1 MKKIWLFAT
10 AAGLGFCASA
20 QTQLSLADHMRLADM
35 QAQGAKALSATGVPA
50 KASVSVFYRV
60 DGDQTVDALRA
71 AGVNVL
77 QQEGNIVICDV
88 PVDAVSATLSVDGVR
103 NAELGKKRRLLNN
116 IAREVTGVDK
126 IRSGEGLSQPY
137 DGTGVIAGIFDS
149 GVDPNHIAFK
159 DAEGNLRVS
168 RFFNFTGTDTSH
180 DTYIGDDVAKYGGDY
195 SETHGC
201 HTLGTLASSYVPLK
215 SGNDFSGIATGAD
228 IAAAQGMGYDPN
240 FTGALRCIADYAH
253 DQGKPCVINLS
264 WGAND
269 DGPHDGTDS
278 FTQALNRIAGEEG
291 VHLFMSSGNEGDNG
305 IGVYKELTEA
315 DNTLKTFIQP
325 TDYNAAYGGP
335 GSLSQGLGVVSVW
348 ADTSDP
354 VDAFIEIYDLES
366 PETPIYSLNL
376 VEGKKKFL
384 ASGWK
389 TPSGVSSSEIDRS
402 VSEFTSVYSQSYMGG
417 TCGVSPVNGCYR
429 VEMAFDLTSS
439 TRANNRRYVVAIR
452 MVGVPGQKLHAY
464 AADLN
469 ADPRNPFY
477 LAFGSKGIDGFEES
491 IGDGTLNSMSCGSNF
506 IVVGAYSS
514 RQGGEDTNSYGAI
527 YPAELEIHCPVS
539 FSSWGHMLD
548 GTLKPDVLAPG
559 YVIISTMN
567 TVYARSHFNSLSE
580 NFTPVK
586 DVYEDENGKPYYWT
600 IMAGTSMASPHMAG
614 VAALWLQAD
623 PDLTTEDIR
632 DVIKATSYKPEG
644 ASDKWG
650 PNGLVNAYEGLKYI
664 LGESAIKD
672 VASEESA
679 IMINPEGEGL
689 YEVSSPAESGIN
701 VVLYNMQGAQAAA
714 FATDGTE
721 LQVSTAALP
730 AGVYVLRASTAT
742 SSLSHKIVV
751 K

>member
-10 AAGLGFCASA
+10 AAGLGICASA
-20 QTQLSLADHMRLADM
+20 QTQLSLADLMRLADM
-35 QAQGAKALSATGVPA
+35 QSQGAKALSAAGVPA
-50 KASVSVFYRV
+50 KASVSVLYRV
-60 DGDQTVDALRA
+60 AGDQTVDALKA

-77 QQEGNIVICDV
+77 QQEGDIVICDV
-88 PVDAVSATLSVDGVR
+88 PLDAVDATLTLKGVQT
-103 NAELGKKRRLLNN
+103 AELGRTRRLLNN
-116 IAREVTGVDK
+116 IAREATGVDK

-137 DGTGVIAGIFDS
+137 DGTGVIAGIFDA

-159 DAEGNLRVS
+159 DADGNLRVS
-168 RFFNFTGTDTSH
+168 RFFNFTSNDTSH
-180 DTYIGDDVAKYGGDY
+180 DTYIGDDVATYGGDY

-215 SGNDFSGIATGAD
+215 SGNDFSGMAPGAD

-253 DQGKPCVINLS
+253 EQGKPCVVNLS
-264 WGAND
+264 WGSND
-269 DGPHDGTDS
+269 DGPHDGSDS
-278 FTQALNRIAGEEG
+278 FTQALNKIAGEEG
-291 VHLFMSSGNEGDNG
+291 IHLFMSSGNEGDYG

-315 DNTLKTFIQP
+315 DNTLKTFIRP
-325 TDYNAAYGGP
+325 TDNNSVYGGP
-335 GSLSQGLGVVSVW
+335 GSLNQGKGVVSVW

-366 PETPIYSLNL
+366 PEAPIYSLNL
-376 VEGKKKFL
+376 VEGQKKFL

-389 TPSGVSSSEIDRS
+389 TPSGVSSADIDRS
-402 VSEFTSVYSQSYMGG
+402 VSEFTTAYAQSYMGG
-417 TCGVSPVNGCYR
+417 TRGVSPINGCYR
-429 VEMAFDLTSS
+429 VEMAFDITSG
-439 TRANNRRYVVAIR
+439 TRANNRRYAVAIR
-452 MVGVPGQKLHAY
+452 AVGVPGQKLHAY
-464 AADLN
+464 AGDLDGN
-469 ADPRNPFY
+469 SNNPFY
-477 LAFGSKGIDGFEES
+477 LAFGSNGFDGFEES
-491 IGDGTLNSMSCGSNF
+491 TGDGTLNSMSCGSNY
-506 IVVGAYSS
+506 IVVGAYST

-527 YPAELEIHCPVS
+527 YPAEPEIHCPVS

-567 TVYARSHFNSLSE
+567 TVYARSHFNSLSAYS
-580 NFTPVK
+580 TPVK

-632 DVIKATSYKPEG
+632 NVIKATSYKPEG

-650 PNGLVNAYEGLKYI
+650 PNGLVDAYKGLKYI
-664 LGESAIKD
+664 LGESAVKD
-672 VASEESA
+672 VASDESA
-679 IMINPEGEGL
+679 IMINPLGEGL
-689 YEVSSPAESGIN
+689 YEVSSPAESGIT
-701 VVLYNMQGAQAAA
+701 VALYNMQGAQAAS
-714 FATDGTE
+714 FATEGSE
-721 LQVSTAALP
+721 LQVTATGLP